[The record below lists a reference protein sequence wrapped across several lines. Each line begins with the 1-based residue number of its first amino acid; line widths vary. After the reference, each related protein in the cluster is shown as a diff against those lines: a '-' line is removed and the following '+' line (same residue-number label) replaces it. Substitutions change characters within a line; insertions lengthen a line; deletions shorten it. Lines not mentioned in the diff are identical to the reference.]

1 MSTAATGATMSDW
14 RASLA
19 RRLILA
25 SQGMRFRGQGGY
37 SSGAFASRGD
47 QRPFPQ
53 AERESS
59 AFRDFFSLFPSTD
72 VEAALEGRDVL
83 DFGSGYGGRTVDYAR
98 ICRARTVIGVEP
110 FEVPVKL
117 SRDYAASLG
126 IRNVDFRLCTQTTI
140 PLPDASIDVVVSY
153 DVLEHVASPPHA
165 VREIHRVLRPGGKAF
180 LVFPV
185 YFGAASHHL
194 DYVSGL
200 PGLHWLF
207 SARTLVRAVNSILTE
222 EPRFGTNQ
230 QPAPQLSFDGRREVL
245 PLLNG
250 LSGWHLPELFAAF
263 HVDTIRRHALLR
275 RRPIARSITAFLT
288 GPPAP
293 LILRDALTSSIAC
306 VLVKHAPA

>member
-1 MSTAATGATMSDW
+1 MNHDW

-25 SQGMRFRGQGGY
+25 SQRTRFRGQGGY
-37 SSGAFASRGD
+37 SSAAFAGRGD
-47 QRPFPQ
+47 QRSFPQ

-59 AFRDFFSLFPSTD
+59 AFRDFYSLFPGIA
-72 VEAALEGRDVL
+72 VEAAIEGRDVL

-98 ICRARTVIGVEP
+98 VSGARTVIGVEP
-110 FEVPVKL
+110 FEAPVKL

-126 IRNVDFRLCTQTTI
+126 IHNVDFRLCTQTTI
-140 PLPDASIDVVVSY
+140 PLPDTSIDVVVSY
-153 DVLEHVASPPHA
+153 DVLEHVASPPDA
-165 VREIHRVLRPGGKAF
+165 VREIHRVLRPSGTAY

-194 DYVSGL
+194 DYVTGL
-200 PGLHWLF
+200 PGLHWVF
-207 SARTLVRAVNSILTE
+207 SARTLVRAVNSILAE

-230 QPAPQLSFDGRREVL
+230 QPAPQLSFDARREVL

-250 LSGWHLPELFAAF
+250 LSGWHLRDLFASF
-263 HVDTIRRHALLR
+263 HVEAIRRHALLR

-293 LILRDALTSSIAC
+293 IIVRDALTSSVAC
-306 VLVKHAPA
+306 VLVKRTPG